1 MDGAALRIIPHSDLQ
16 AMSPTAQ
23 ARENEEYDELDDLPR
38 RQTGD
43 LR

>member
-16 AMSPTAQ
+16 AMSPTAP
-23 ARENEEYDELDDLPR
+23 ARENEEYDELDDSPR